1 MGSILAFWR
10 RKVRDLSELSLW
22 KVLQARGTRKI
33 ADQQPEKLEVA
44 VERCLG
50 CDRMATCEEMIA
62 AGRDAEIEAFCPN
75 VMYFRHLEA
84 MKRHAPKRNLVGP
97 DA

>member
-10 RKVRDLSELSLW
+10 RQVRELSELTLW
-22 KVLQARGTRKI
+22 KLLQKRDTRKI
-33 ADQQPEKLEVA
+33 AALQPDALARA

-50 CDRMATCEEMIA
+50 CGRAADCEEMVA

-84 MKRHAPKRNLVGP
+84 MKRHAPKSNLTGP